1 MWTTFAAMTGGA
13 SAGLTGLVFIVVA
26 FRFDTIAVSQEY
38 RNRAAQTLVLFST
51 VTVVSALITVPQHN
65 QALGIEMM
73 LAALTSAAFLVSLDS
88 AARREQTSRPNAE
101 LVVGQSL
108 FVVGIA
114 LSGLLLLLNRDWSL
128 YFYVT
133 SAIVGLVW
141 GVYGAWIFLTQAGM
155 ALTESDERRT
165 PQ

>member
-13 SAGLTGLVFIVVA
+13 AAGLTGLIFIVVA

-38 RNRAAQTLVLFST
+38 RNRAAQTLSLFST
-51 VTVVSALITVPQHN
+51 VTVVSALITVPQYD

-73 LAALTSAAFLVSLDS
+73 LVALISAALLTSLDS
-88 AARREQTSRPNAE
+88 AARRGRTSRPSAE

-114 LSGLLLLLNRDWSL
+114 LSGLLILLNRDWGL
-128 YFYVT
+128 YFYVM

-141 GVYGAWIFLTQAGM
+141 GVYGAWIFLTRAGM
-155 ALTESDERRT
+155 AVTTE
-165 PQ
+165 PKNA